1 MRVRSQLSAIYRCS
15 PLSAAALVLC
25 ALAALQGC
33 GSTEKE
39 PEPLVAVQVA
49 PAKHESISK
58 NVSSE
63 AVVYPLEQAVITPK
77 ITSTIHKFYVQRGSH
92 VKKGELLAQ
101 LENADLASA
110 AEQSR
115 GEYEEAEAG
124 YATTTGASLPQQI
137 QKAELDAA
145 AAKAAYDVQKKI
157 YDARKE
163 LFDEGAIP
171 RRDLDTAQVLLA
183 QAVSQNEQAQ
193 KQLADL
199 NRLGKEQ
206 ALKSANGQLAAA
218 KGKYLNAKAMLSY
231 SEIRSPIDGVVT
243 ERPLYEG
250 ELATANQ
257 PILTVMNTAKLIAKA
272 HIVQSDAVQ
281 LKVGDDAEIYIPG
294 SDEPVKGRVML
305 ISPALDP
312 GSTTIEVWV
321 EAIKPG
327 PAIKPGMSV
336 SLRATVQTDKHA
348 LVVPASAV
356 FKSAEGNDYVMV
368 AGSDSKAH
376 QTNVKVGIRNKELA
390 EVQSGLKE
398 GDSIIISGGYG
409 LPDGAKITIEAA
421 TKDKDEDAG
430 KDSSDSSKSD
440 SAPSGKADKSGAS
453 SANDKDKE

>member
-1 MRVRSQLSAIYRCS
+1 MKVRNQLLAVCRFS
-15 PLSAAALVLC
+15 PLPAAAL
-25 ALAALQGC
+25 ALGVFAALQGC
-33 GSTEKE
+33 GPTEKE

-49 PAKHESISK
+49 AAKHDSISK
-58 NVSSE
+58 TVSSE

-77 ITSTIHKFYVQRGSH
+77 ITSTIRKFYVQRGTH

-110 AEQSR
+110 AEQSQ
-115 GEYEEAEAG
+115 GEYEEAQAG
-124 YATTTGASLPQQI
+124 YVTTTGASLPQQI

-145 AAKAAYDVQKKI
+145 AAQAAYEAQKKV

-199 NRLGKEQ
+199 NRLGKAQ

-231 SEIRSPIDGVVT
+231 SEIHSPIDGVVT
-243 ERPLYEG
+243 DRPLYEG

-272 HIVQSDAVQ
+272 HIVQSEAVQ
-281 LKVGDDAEIYIPG
+281 LKVGDDAEIYVRSVDQPI
-294 SDEPVKGRVML
+294 KGRVML

-327 PAIKPGMSV
+327 PALKPGMSV
-336 SLRATVQTDKHA
+336 SLQATVQTDKNA

-356 FKSAEGNDYVMV
+356 FRSPEGNEYVMV

-376 QTNVKVGIRNKELA
+376 QTNVKVGIRNKEFA
-390 EVQSGLKE
+390 EIQSGLKD
-398 GDSIIISGGYG
+398 GDSIIIAGAYG
-409 LPDGAKITIEAA
+409 LPDGAKITVEAPA
-421 TKDKDEDAG
+421 KDNSTS
-430 KDSSDSSKSD
+430 KDSADTSKSD
-440 SAPSGKADKSGAS
+440 SAFAGKASP
-453 SANDKDKE
+453 ANDKDKE

>member
-1 MRVRSQLSAIYRCS
+1 MKVRNQLIAISRFS
-15 PLSAAALVLC
+15 PFFAAALALC
-25 ALAALQGC
+25 AFATLQGC

-49 PAKHESISK
+49 PAKHDSISK
-58 NVSSE
+58 TVSAE

-77 ITSTIHKFYVQRGSH
+77 ITSTIRKFYVQRGSH

-110 AEQSR
+110 AEQSQ
-115 GEYEEAEAG
+115 GEYEEAQAG

-137 QKAELDAA
+137 QKAQLDAA
-145 AAKAAYDVQKKI
+145 AAQASYDAQKKV

-206 ALKSANGQLAAA
+206 TLKSANGQLAAA

-243 ERPLYEG
+243 DRPFYEG

-272 HIVQSDAVQ
+272 HIVQSEAVQ
-281 LKVGDDAEIYIPG
+281 LKVGDDAEIFVPG
-294 SDEPVKGRVML
+294 VDQPIKGRVML

-321 EAIKPG
+321 EAIRPG
-327 PAIKPGMSV
+327 PALKPGMSV
-336 SLRATVQTDKHA
+336 SFQATVRTEKNA
-348 LVVPASAV
+348 LVVPTAAV
-356 FKSAEGNDYVMV
+356 FKSAEGSDYVML

-376 QTNVKVGIRNKELA
+376 QTTVKVGIRNKQFA
-390 EVQSGLKE
+390 EIQSGLKE
-398 GDSIIISGGYG
+398 GESIIISGGYG
-409 LPDGAKITIEAA
+409 LPDGSKITIEAPA
-421 TKDKDEDAG
+421 KDKDDAG
-430 KDSSDSSKSD
+430 KDSADN
-440 SAPSGKADKSGAS
+440 DKSGSAS
-453 SANDKDKE
+453 GAQSDRSGASPAQSKDKE

>member
-1 MRVRSQLSAIYRCS
+1 MKVRTQLLDTRRSC
-15 PLSAAALVLC
+15 PLPGAALVLC
-25 ALAALQGC
+25 AVTALQGC

-49 PAKHESISK
+49 PAEHDSISK
-58 NVSSE
+58 TVSSE
-63 AVVYPLEQAVITPK
+63 GVVYPLEQAVITPK

-92 VKKGELLAQ
+92 VRKGELLAQ

-110 AEQSR
+110 AEQSQ

-145 AAKAAYDVQKKI
+145 AAKAAYDVQKKV

-183 QAVSQNEQAQ
+183 QALSQNEQAQ

-243 ERPLYEG
+243 DRPLYEG
-250 ELATANQ
+250 ELAAANQ

-272 HIVQSDAVQ
+272 HIVQSEAVQ
-281 LKVGDDAEIYIPG
+281 LKVGDDSEIYIPG
-294 SDEPVKGRVML
+294 VDHPVKGRVLL

-321 EAIKPG
+321 EAIQPG
-327 PAIKPGMSV
+327 PALKPGMSV
-336 SLRATVQTDKHA
+336 SLRATVTTDKNA

-356 FKSAEGNDYVMV
+356 FKSSEGDDYVMV
-368 AGSDSKAH
+368 AGSDSRAR
-376 QTNVKVGIRNKELA
+376 QTNVKVGIRNKEFA
-390 EVQSGLKE
+390 EIQSGLKD

-409 LPDGAKITIEAA
+409 LPDGAKVTIETPA
-421 TKDKDEDAG
+421 KDKDDDTG
-430 KDSSDSSKSD
+430 KDFSDTGKSHV
-440 SAPSGKADKSGAS
+440 APSGKAGKSGS

>member
-1 MRVRSQLSAIYRCS
+1 MKVRNQLLAVCRFS
-15 PLSAAALVLC
+15 PLPAAALALC
-25 ALAALQGC
+25 VFAALQGC
-33 GSTEKE
+33 GPTEKE

-49 PAKHESISK
+49 AAKHDSISK
-58 NVSSE
+58 TVSSE

-77 ITSTIHKFYVQRGSH
+77 ITSTIRKFYVQRGTH

-110 AEQSR
+110 AEQSQ
-115 GEYEEAEAG
+115 GEYEEAQAG
-124 YATTTGASLPQQI
+124 YVTTTGASLPQQI

-145 AAKAAYDVQKKI
+145 AAQAAYEAQKKV

-199 NRLGKEQ
+199 NRLGKAQ

-243 ERPLYEG
+243 DRPLYEG

-272 HIVQSDAVQ
+272 HIVQSEAVQ
-281 LKVGDDAEIYIPG
+281 LKVGDDAEIYVRSVDQPI
-294 SDEPVKGRVML
+294 KGRVML

-327 PAIKPGMSV
+327 PALKPGMSV
-336 SLRATVQTDKHA
+336 SLQATVQTDKNA

-356 FKSAEGNDYVMV
+356 FRSPEGNEYVMV

-376 QTNVKVGIRNKELA
+376 QTNVKVGIRNKEFA
-390 EVQSGLKE
+390 EIQSGLKD
-398 GDSIIISGGYG
+398 GDSIIISGAYG
-409 LPDGAKITIEAA
+409 LPDGAKITVEAPA
-421 TKDKDEDAG
+421 KDNSTS
-430 KDSSDSSKSD
+430 KDSADTSKSD
-440 SAPSGKADKSGAS
+440 SAFAGKASP
-453 SANDKDKE
+453 ANDKDKE